1 MSEHL
6 FLLESSWRRALP
18 LMTTVSKES
27 RPYTYHLNSKVA
39 CVGSHKSNFITK
51 LTLNDTIQLKP
62 VDSFT
67 MMCDVSDSKL
77 NAPVTAKEWHPVISE
92 QAGMKKV
99 GEFESMV
106 DFRK

>member
-1 MSEHL
+1 MSKHL
-6 FLLESSWRRALP
+6 CLLESSWRRALP
-18 LMTTVSKES
+18 LTTTVSKES
-27 RPYTYHLNSKVA
+27 RPYTYHNSKVA

-67 MMCDVSDSKL
+67 MMSDVSDSKL
-77 NAPVTAKEWHPVISE
+77 NAQVTAKEWHPVIDE

-99 GEFESMV
+99 GEFELMA
-106 DFRK
+106 DFRI